1 MREQDYTRKDRI
13 RLWMSRLSRA
23 LDTREEGCVGE
34 ADDWTMHV
42 RSNAG
47 EVSTSIAPSDQ
58 GAN

>member
-1 MREQDYTRKDRI
+1 VRKKNVLNRGCLDCLELSVRERR
-13 RLWMSRLSRA
+13 
-23 LDTREEGCVGE
+23 GCVGE